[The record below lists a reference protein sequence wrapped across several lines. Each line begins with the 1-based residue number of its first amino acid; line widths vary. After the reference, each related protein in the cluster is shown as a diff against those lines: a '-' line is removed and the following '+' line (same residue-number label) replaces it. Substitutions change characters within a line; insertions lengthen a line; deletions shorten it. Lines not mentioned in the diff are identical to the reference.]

1 MNDAYEQL
9 RQAVQAW
16 AAAGYLPETLA
27 YGFVVNA
34 LLAGLLIGPVL
45 GGLGTLVVVKRFAFF
60 SEAVGHA
67 ALTGV
72 AIGILLGE
80 PYTGPYG
87 SLFGYCLLFG
97 VLLNYLRNRT
107 GLAPD
112 TLIGVFLSVSLA
124 LGASLL
130 LVLAGKINVHILENV
145 LFGSVLTV
153 NGHDLAVLA
162 AVAVLVP
169 CLALP
174 LYNRI
179 MLASF
184 NPQLAAVRGVA
195 VKSLDYLFVA
205 LVTLVTVAAVK
216 VIGAILVGALLVIPA
231 AAARLVSQSL
241 KGFFW
246 LAVLIA
252 TVSTLAGILLPI
264 MFDLPIPSGA
274 AIILVAG
281 LAFGLAAIAR
291 GCLPH
296 LKGTPDEPETPLPR
310 PGPGLRRT
318 RRPAPGPRR
327 DAGRAQSAPV
337 TVLASLPVTHA
348 LAERLLRDTEVKLQ
362 RVAPANLPASRQA
375 SFFAGRGA
383 GGLAKAAGQADAVID
398 LRSIWSDDPLYP
410 LARRSNIRI
419 VEIDAARPVDG
430 ALPGVAL
437 RPGSDLHAYPW
448 LNPTNLGRMADV
460 LASDLER
467 LAPGAAATIQANLA
481 TLKKQLLE
489 ATASNETRLAKADNL
504 SVISLSER
512 LGYLLAGLNLDPLD
526 VEIQADDGWT
536 ETNIQAFA
544 EELKS
549 EDIALVL
556 HHRQPPKPLADAIAA
571 SGARLV
577 VVDTE
582 AADPVAGLE
591 SDMKAI
597 VEGLLAGKG

>member
-34 LLAGLLIGPVL
+34 LLAGLLIGPGL
-45 GGLGTLVVVKRFAFF
+45 GGLGTLAVVKRFAFF

-87 SLFGYCLLFG
+87 SLFGYGRLVG

-296 LKGTPDEPETPLPR
+296 LKGTP
-310 PGPGLRRT
+310 G
-318 RRPAPGPRR
+318 
-327 DAGRAQSAPV
+327 
-337 TVLASLPVTHA
+337 
-348 LAERLLRDTEVKLQ
+348 
-362 RVAPANLPASRQA
+362 
-375 SFFAGRGA
+375 
-383 GGLAKAAGQADAVID
+383 
-398 LRSIWSDDPLYP
+398 
-410 LARRSNIRI
+410 
-419 VEIDAARPVDG
+419 
-430 ALPGVAL
+430 
-437 RPGSDLHAYPW
+437 
-448 LNPTNLGRMADV
+448 
-460 LASDLER
+460 
-467 LAPGAAATIQANLA
+467 
-481 TLKKQLLE
+481 
-489 ATASNETRLAKADNL
+489 
-504 SVISLSER
+504 
-512 LGYLLAGLNLDPLD
+512 
-526 VEIQADDGWT
+526 
-536 ETNIQAFA
+536 
-544 EELKS
+544 
-549 EDIALVL
+549 
-556 HHRQPPKPLADAIAA
+556 
-571 SGARLV
+571 
-577 VVDTE
+577 
-582 AADPVAGLE
+582 
-591 SDMKAI
+591 
-597 VEGLLAGKG
+597 

>member
-231 AAARLVSQSL
+231 AAADSLRRRDHPGRRPGLRSRRHRSRLPAAPERNPRMNL
-241 KGFFW
+241 KPHC
-246 LAVLIA
+246 LA
-252 TVSTLAGILLPI
+252 LAL
-264 MFDLPIPSGA
+264 A
-274 AIILVAG
+274 CAG
-281 LAFGLAAIAR
+281 LAGPLPALAA
-291 GCLPH
+291 
-296 LKGTPDEPETPLPR
+296 TP
-310 PGPGLRRT
+310 
-318 RRPAPGPRR
+318 A
-327 DAGRAQSAPV
+327 AAQSAPV

-430 ALPGVAL
+430 ALPGIAL

>member
-1 MNDAYEQL
+1 RARAGRTERRRQEFAGQDPARADAASRRAAPGVARRARLHRLRAAGAGVRPRPAAHRRRFHGRHVPAPSGFPRPVAQPAPGDRRGPGTGRHAGQARSAHGRPLRRRAPARAAGPGPGTAAATAGAGRTDVGPRRGRHPGLRAAAAGLAPGRRHRALDRARPGGRRPPRRPGQRSQPPPAVRRSGGQQPDPGTPAHAVLHPAPEERGGQPMNDAYEQL

-296 LKGTPDEPETPLPR
+296 LKGTP
-310 PGPGLRRT
+310 G
-318 RRPAPGPRR
+318 
-327 DAGRAQSAPV
+327 
-337 TVLASLPVTHA
+337 
-348 LAERLLRDTEVKLQ
+348 
-362 RVAPANLPASRQA
+362 
-375 SFFAGRGA
+375 
-383 GGLAKAAGQADAVID
+383 
-398 LRSIWSDDPLYP
+398 
-410 LARRSNIRI
+410 
-419 VEIDAARPVDG
+419 
-430 ALPGVAL
+430 
-437 RPGSDLHAYPW
+437 
-448 LNPTNLGRMADV
+448 
-460 LASDLER
+460 
-467 LAPGAAATIQANLA
+467 
-481 TLKKQLLE
+481 
-489 ATASNETRLAKADNL
+489 
-504 SVISLSER
+504 
-512 LGYLLAGLNLDPLD
+512 
-526 VEIQADDGWT
+526 
-536 ETNIQAFA
+536 
-544 EELKS
+544 
-549 EDIALVL
+549 
-556 HHRQPPKPLADAIAA
+556 
-571 SGARLV
+571 
-577 VVDTE
+577 
-582 AADPVAGLE
+582 
-591 SDMKAI
+591 
-597 VEGLLAGKG
+597 